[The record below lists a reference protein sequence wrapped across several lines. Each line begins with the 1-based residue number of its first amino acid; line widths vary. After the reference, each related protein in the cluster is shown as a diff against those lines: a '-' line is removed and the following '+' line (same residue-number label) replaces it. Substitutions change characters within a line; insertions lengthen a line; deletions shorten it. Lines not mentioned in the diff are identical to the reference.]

1 MNTHLLFGLARP
13 AKAVLVGG
21 LLAILAA
28 CGSGNKDD
36 AANGGSGPG
45 GGSGSGG
52 GIGGIVNDKPATTQE
67 AARFLA
73 QATMGPTEAA
83 TAELMDSGYSAWF
96 DAQFAKPQK
105 LHKTYADERL
115 AAVKAADPNANIN
128 QNTFFEGWWQQAI
141 TGEDQ
146 LRQRTAF
153 ALSQHFVISF
163 QDAAVGQYPRGVAS
177 YYDMLAKNAFGN
189 FRTMLEEVSLHPMMG
204 LYLTSR
210 GNQKEDPTRG
220 RVPDENYAR
229 EIMQL
234 FSIGIYQ
241 LNNDGTVKMGPNNTP
256 LETYTPDDIAG
267 LAKVFTGF
275 SWYAG
280 TNAADR
286 TDSRFFGGNGNADR
300 DWQPMQS
307 YAKFHSTSEKKFLGS
322 TIAAQ
327 GTANPEASLKAA
339 LDTIFNHPNVGPFVA
354 NSLVKQLVT
363 SNPTPAYI
371 GRVAAA
377 FNNNG
382 AGVRGDMKAVIK
394 AVFMDPEARTLSTAA
409 GAGKLREPVMRLANY
424 MRAMGHTSQTGRF
437 LMGSTDDPGASL
449 SQTPMR
455 SPTVFNFW
463 RPGYV
468 PPSSNLA
475 SAGLTAPEMQIVQEV
490 SVRGYFEY
498 MRQAVEQGAGSN
510 APAPATGRDIRTT
523 HAPEIALAD
532 KPDQLV
538 ERMNNV
544 LMYGQMPASLKT
556 TITGAVNSV
565 AIPSGNNV
573 TPAQIDAAKLNRVR
587 IAAYLT
593 VASPDFMTLK

>member
-1 MNTHLLFGLARP
+1 MNTLTFFGSARP
-13 AKAVLVGG
+13 AKAVLISG
-21 LLAILAA
+21 LIALLAA
-28 CGSGNKDD
+28 CGKGDDGKDNPT
-36 AANGGSGPG
+36 APPVS
-45 GGSGSGG
+45 
-52 GIGGIVNDKPATTQE
+52 DKPATSLE
-67 AARFLA
+67 ASRFLA
-73 QATMGPTEAA
+73 QATMGPNEAA
-83 TAELMDSGYSAWF
+83 TAELMNAGYSGWF
-96 DAQFAKPQK
+96 EAQFTKPQK
-105 LHKTYADERL
+105 SHKTYADERI

-128 QNTFFEGWWQQAI
+128 QNTFIEGWWQQAVQ
-141 TGEDQ
+141 GDDQ
-146 LRQRTAF
+146 LRQRVAF
-153 ALSQHFVISF
+153 ALSQHFVISI
-163 QDAAVGQYPRGVAS
+163 QDMNVGNFNDNPQGVSS

-189 FRTMLEEVSLHPMMG
+189 FRTLLEEVSLHPMMG
-204 LYLTSR
+204 LYLTAR

-241 LNNDGTVKMGPNNTP
+241 LNNDGTVKMNGSTP

-267 LAKVFTGF
+267 LAKVFTGW

-280 TNAADR
+280 PNAADR
-286 TDSRFFGGNGNADR
+286 TDSRFFGGNANADR

-354 NSLVKQLVT
+354 NSLVKQMVT
-363 SNPTPAYI
+363 SNPSPAYI
-371 GRVAAA
+371 GRVASV

-394 AVFMDPEARTLSTAA
+394 AVLLDSEARTVATGP
-409 GAGKLREPVMRLANY
+409 GAGKLREPVLRLANFK
-424 MRAMGHTSQTGRF
+424 RAMGHTSQTGRF
-437 LMGSTDDPGASL
+437 LMGSTDDSGGAL

-455 SPTVFNFW
+455 SPSVFNFW

-468 PPSSNLA
+468 PPSSGLA
-475 SAGLTAPEMQIVQEV
+475 DAGLTSPEMQIVQEV
-490 SVRGYFEY
+490 SVRGYYEF
-498 MRQAVEQGAGSN
+498 MRLAVDQGVGSN

-523 HAPEIALAD
+523 YTAEVALAD

-538 ERMNNV
+538 ERMNSI
-544 LMYGQMPASLKT
+544 LMYGQMSATMKAAL
-556 TITGAVNSV
+556 TGAVNSV
-565 AIPSGNNV
+565 TIPSGANV
-573 TPAQIDAAKLNRVR
+573 TQAQIDTAKLNRVK
-587 IAAYLT
+587 IATYLT
-593 VASPDFMTLK
+593 VASPEFMTLK

>member
-1 MNTHLLFGLARP
+1 MVSHILSGLARP
-13 AKAVLVGG
+13 AKMALAGG
-21 LLAILAA
+21 ILAILAA

-36 AANGGSGPG
+36 E
-45 GGSGSGG
+45 SGG
-52 GIGGIVNDKPATTQE
+52 GTPPPPVADKPASTTE

-83 TAELMDSGYSAWF
+83 TAELMNAGYSAWF

-115 AAVKAADPNANIN
+115 AALRATDPNANIN

-141 TGEDQ
+141 TGDDQ
-146 LRQRTAF
+146 LRQRVAF

-163 QDAAVGQYPRGVAS
+163 QDANVGQYPRGVAS

-189 FRTMLEEVSLHPMMG
+189 FRTLMEDVSLHPMMG

-210 GNQKEDPTRG
+210 GNQKEDPARG

-234 FSIGIYQ
+234 FTIGIYQ
-241 LNNDGTVKMGPNNTP
+241 LNNDGTVKMNGSTP
-256 LETYTPDDIAG
+256 LETYTFEDIAG

-280 TNAADR
+280 PAAADR
-286 TDSRFFGGNGNADR
+286 TDSRFFGGNGQMDR

-307 YAKFHSTSEKKFLGS
+307 YAKFHSTSEKKFLGT

-327 GTANPEASLKAA
+327 GTANPEASLKTA
-339 LDTIFNHPNVGPFVA
+339 LDTLFNHPNVGPFLA
-354 NSLVKQLVT
+354 TNLIKQLVT
-363 SNPTPAYI
+363 SNPSPAYI

-394 AVFMDPEARTLSTAA
+394 AIFMDSEARTLSTAA
-409 GAGKLREPVMRLANY
+409 TAGKLREPVMRLANF

-437 LMGSTDDPGASL
+437 TLGATDDPGNSL

-455 SPTVFNFW
+455 SPSVFNFW

-468 PPSSNLA
+468 PPSSALA
-475 SAGLTAPEMQIVQEV
+475 AANVTAPEMQIVQEV
-490 SVRGYFEY
+490 SVRGYFEF
-498 MRQAVEQGAGSN
+498 MRQAVEQGVGSN

-523 HAPEIALAD
+523 YAPEMALAD

-538 ERMNNV
+538 ERMNNN
-544 LMYGQMPASLKT
+544 LMYGQMPAALKT
-556 TITGAVNSV
+556 AITTAVNSV
-565 AIPSGNNV
+565 AIPSGANV
-573 TPAQIDAAKLNRVR
+573 TQAQIDAAKLNRVR
-587 IAAYLT
+587 IATYLT
-593 VASPDFMTLK
+593 VASPDFLTLK

>member
-1 MNTHLLFGLARP
+1 MNTLTFFGSARP
-13 AKAVLVGG
+13 AKAVLISG
-21 LLAILAA
+21 LIALLAA
-28 CGSGNKDD
+28 CGKGDDGKDNPT
-36 AANGGSGPG
+36 APPVS
-45 GGSGSGG
+45 
-52 GIGGIVNDKPATTQE
+52 DKPATSLE
-67 AARFLA
+67 ASRFLA
-73 QATMGPTEAA
+73 QATMGPNEAA
-83 TAELMDSGYSAWF
+83 TAELMNAGYSGWF
-96 DAQFAKPQK
+96 EAQFTKPQK
-105 LHKTYADERL
+105 SHKTYADERI

-128 QNTFFEGWWQQAI
+128 QNTFIEGWWQQ
-141 TGEDQ
+141 TVQGDDQ
-146 LRQRTAF
+146 LRQRVAF

-163 QDAAVGQYPRGVAS
+163 QDANVGQIPRGVAS
-177 YYDMLAKNAFGN
+177 YYDMLGKNAFGN
-189 FRTMLEEVSLHPMMG
+189 FRTLLEEVSLHPMMG
-204 LYLTSR
+204 LYLTAR

-241 LNNDGTVKMGPNNTP
+241 LNNDGTVKMNGSTP

-267 LAKVFTGF
+267 LAKVFTGW

-280 TNAADR
+280 PNAADR
-286 TDSRFFGGNGNADR
+286 TDSRFFGGNANADR

-354 NSLVKQLVT
+354 NSLVKQMVT
-363 SNPTPAYI
+363 SNPSPAYI

-382 AGVRGDMKAVIK
+382 SGVRGDMKAVIK
-394 AVFMDPEARTLSTAA
+394 AVLMDSEARTVATGA
-409 GAGKLREPVMRLANY
+409 GAGKLREPILRLANFK
-424 MRAMGHTSQTGRF
+424 RALGHTSQTGRF
-437 LMGSTDDPGASL
+437 LMGSTDDPGNAL

-455 SPTVFNFW
+455 SPSVFNFW

-468 PPSSNLA
+468 PPSSGLA
-475 SAGLTAPEMQIVQEV
+475 DAGLTSPEMQIVQEV
-490 SVRGYFEY
+490 SVRGYYEF
-498 MRQAVEQGAGSN
+498 MRQAVDQGVGSN

-523 HAPEIALAD
+523 YAAEVALAD

-538 ERMNNV
+538 ERMNSI
-544 LMYGQMPASLKT
+544 LMYGQMSATMKAAL
-556 TITGAVNSV
+556 TGAVNSV
-565 AIPSGNNV
+565 TIPSGANV
-573 TPAQIDAAKLNRVR
+573 TQAQIDTAKLNRVK
-587 IAAYLT
+587 IATYLT
-593 VASPDFMTLK
+593 VASPEFMTLK

>member
-1 MNTHLLFGLARP
+1 MNTLTFFGSARP
-13 AKAVLVGG
+13 AKAVLISG
-21 LLAILAA
+21 LIALLAA
-28 CGSGNKDD
+28 CGKGDDGKDNPT
-36 AANGGSGPG
+36 APPVS
-45 GGSGSGG
+45 
-52 GIGGIVNDKPATTQE
+52 DKPATSLE
-67 AARFLA
+67 ASRFLA
-73 QATMGPTEAA
+73 QATMGPNEAA
-83 TAELMDSGYSAWF
+83 TAELMNAGYSGWF
-96 DAQFAKPQK
+96 EAQFTKPQK
-105 LHKTYADERL
+105 SHKTYADERI

-128 QNTFFEGWWQQAI
+128 QNTFIEGWWQQAVQ
-141 TGEDQ
+141 GDDQ
-146 LRQRTAF
+146 LRQRVAF

-163 QDAAVGQYPRGVAS
+163 QDANVGQIPRGVAS
-177 YYDMLAKNAFGN
+177 YYDMLGKNAFGN
-189 FRTMLEEVSLHPMMG
+189 FRTLLEEVSLHPMMG
-204 LYLTSR
+204 LYLTAR

-241 LNNDGTVKMGPNNTP
+241 LNNDGTVKMNGSTP

-267 LAKVFTGF
+267 LAKVFTGW

-280 TNAADR
+280 PNAADR
-286 TDSRFFGGNGNADR
+286 TDSRFFGGNANADR

-354 NSLVKQLVT
+354 NSLVKQMVT
-363 SNPTPAYI
+363 SNPSPAYI

-382 AGVRGDMKAVIK
+382 SGVRGDMKAVIK
-394 AVFMDPEARTLSTAA
+394 AVLMDSEARTAATGA
-409 GAGKLREPVMRLANY
+409 GAGKLREPILRLANFK
-424 MRAMGHTSQTGRF
+424 RALGHTSQTGRF
-437 LMGSTDDPGASL
+437 LMGSTDDPGNAL

-455 SPTVFNFW
+455 SPSVFNFW

-468 PPSSNLA
+468 PPSSGLA
-475 SAGLTAPEMQIVQEV
+475 DAGLTSPEMQIVQEV
-490 SVRGYFEY
+490 SVRGYYEF
-498 MRQAVEQGAGSN
+498 MRQAVDQGVGSN

-523 HAPEIALAD
+523 YAAEVALAD

-538 ERMNNV
+538 ERMNSI
-544 LMYGQMPASLKT
+544 LMYGQMSATMKAAL
-556 TITGAVNSV
+556 TGAVNSV
-565 AIPSGNNV
+565 TIPSGANV
-573 TPAQIDAAKLNRVR
+573 TQAQIDTAKLNRVK
-587 IAAYLT
+587 IATYLT
-593 VASPDFMTLK
+593 VASPEFMTLK

>member
-1 MNTHLLFGLARP
+1 MNTLTFFGSARP
-13 AKAVLVGG
+13 AKAVLISG
-21 LLAILAA
+21 LIALLAA
-28 CGSGNKDD
+28 CGKGDDGKDNPT
-36 AANGGSGPG
+36 APPVS
-45 GGSGSGG
+45 
-52 GIGGIVNDKPATTQE
+52 DKPATSLE
-67 AARFLA
+67 ASRFLA
-73 QATMGPTEAA
+73 QATMGPNEAA
-83 TAELMDSGYSAWF
+83 TAELMNAGYSGWF
-96 DAQFAKPQK
+96 EAQFTKPQK
-105 LHKTYADERL
+105 SHKTYADERI

-128 QNTFFEGWWQQAI
+128 QNTFIEGWWQQ
-141 TGEDQ
+141 TVQGDDQ
-146 LRQRTAF
+146 LRQRVAF

-163 QDAAVGQYPRGVAS
+163 QDANVGQIPRGVAS
-177 YYDMLAKNAFGN
+177 YYDMLGKNAFGN
-189 FRTMLEEVSLHPMMG
+189 FRTLLEEVSLHPMMG
-204 LYLTSR
+204 LYLTAR

-241 LNNDGTVKMGPNNTP
+241 LNNDGTVKMNGSTP

-267 LAKVFTGF
+267 LAKVFTGW

-280 TNAADR
+280 PNAADR
-286 TDSRFFGGNGNADR
+286 TDSRFFGGNANADR

-354 NSLVKQLVT
+354 NSLVKQMVT
-363 SNPTPAYI
+363 SNPSPAYI

-382 AGVRGDMKAVIK
+382 SGVRGDMKAVIK
-394 AVFMDPEARTLSTAA
+394 AVLMDSEARTAATGA
-409 GAGKLREPVMRLANY
+409 GAGKLREPILRLANFK
-424 MRAMGHTSQTGRF
+424 RALGHTSQTGRF
-437 LMGSTDDPGASL
+437 LMGSTDDPGNAL

-455 SPTVFNFW
+455 SPSVFNFW

-468 PPSSNLA
+468 PPSSGLA
-475 SAGLTAPEMQIVQEV
+475 DAGLTSPEMQIVQEV
-490 SVRGYFEY
+490 SVRGYYEF
-498 MRQAVEQGAGSN
+498 MRQAVDQGVGSN

-523 HAPEIALAD
+523 YAAEVALAD

-538 ERMNNV
+538 ERMNSI
-544 LMYGQMPASLKT
+544 LMYGQMSATMKAAL
-556 TITGAVNSV
+556 TGAVNSV
-565 AIPSGNNV
+565 TIPSGANV
-573 TPAQIDAAKLNRVR
+573 TQAQIDTAKLNRVK
-587 IAAYLT
+587 IATYLT
-593 VASPDFMTLK
+593 VASPEFMTLK

>member
-1 MNTHLLFGLARP
+1 MNTFLFSGWARP
-13 AKAVLVGG
+13 LKAALVGG
-21 LLAILAA
+21 LLAALAA
-28 CGSGNKDD
+28 CGSGNKDGSD
-36 AANGGSGPG
+36 GGSGPG
-45 GGSGSGG
+45 GGIGG
-52 GIGGIVNDKPATTQE
+52 GGGVGVNDKPATTQE

-83 TAELMDSGYSAWF
+83 TTELMNAGYGAWF
-96 DAQFAKPQK
+96 DAQFAMPQK
-105 LHKTYADERL
+105 SHKTYADERI

-128 QNTFFEGWWQQAI
+128 QNTFIEGWWQQAVQ
-141 TGEDQ
+141 GDDQ
-146 LRQRTAF
+146 LRQRVAF
-153 ALSQHFVISF
+153 TLSQHFVISI
-163 QDAAVGQYPRGVAS
+163 QDMNVGNFNDNPQGVSS

-189 FRTMLEEVSLHPMMG
+189 FRTLLEEVSLHPMMG
-204 LYLTSR
+204 LYLTAR

-241 LNNDGTVKMGPNNTP
+241 LNNDGTVKMNGSTP

-267 LAKVFTGF
+267 LAKVFTGW

-280 TNAADR
+280 PNAADR
-286 TDSRFFGGNGNADR
+286 TDSRFFGGNANADR

-354 NSLVKQLVT
+354 NSLVKQMVT
-363 SNPTPAYI
+363 SNPSPAYI
-371 GRVAAA
+371 GRVASV

-394 AVFMDPEARTLSTAA
+394 AVLLDSEARTVATGP
-409 GAGKLREPVMRLANY
+409 GAGKLREPVLRLANFK
-424 MRAMGHTSQTGRF
+424 RAMGHTSQTGRF
-437 LMGSTDDPGASL
+437 LMGSTDDSGGAL

-455 SPTVFNFW
+455 SPSVFNFW

-468 PPSSNLA
+468 PPSSGLA
-475 SAGLTAPEMQIVQEV
+475 DAGLTSPEMQIVQEV
-490 SVRGYFEY
+490 SVRGYYEF
-498 MRQAVEQGAGSN
+498 MRLAVDQGVGSN

-523 HAPEIALAD
+523 YTAEVALAD

-538 ERMNNV
+538 ERMNSI
-544 LMYGQMPASLKT
+544 LMYGQMSATMKAAL
-556 TITGAVNSV
+556 TGAVNSV
-565 AIPSGNNV
+565 TIPSGANV
-573 TPAQIDAAKLNRVR
+573 TQAQIDTAKLNRVK
-587 IAAYLT
+587 IATYLT
-593 VASPDFMTLK
+593 VASPEFMTLK